1 MVIKANQEYYGGY
14 NIMETMETKSYST
27 NKIVDI
33 KSDSYNFTTEN
44 NNSKSYVANMPTKG
58 YIDKVIAQAL
68 TNIKNGENVSENR
81 RILAIFSNIT
91 GENPITKE
99 LNAYI

>member
-14 NIMETMETKSYST
+14 NIMETMDKKDYST

-33 KSDSYNFTTEN
+33 NGDSYNFSTEN
-44 NNSKSYVANMPTKG
+44 SIKSSVANMPTKG